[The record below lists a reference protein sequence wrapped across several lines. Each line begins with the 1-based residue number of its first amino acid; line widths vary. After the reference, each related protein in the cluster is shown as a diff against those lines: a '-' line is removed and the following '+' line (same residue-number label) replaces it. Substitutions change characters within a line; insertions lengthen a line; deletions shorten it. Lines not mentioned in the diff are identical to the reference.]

1 MKNFLVLFAVLCYTA
16 LGACA
21 QQDKSKRPSPPANVS
36 VETTSGVTVT
46 INYSRPSVKG
56 RTVGKDIAP
65 IGQVWR
71 TGANETTTFEV
82 SKDVTVDGKAL
93 KKGKYG
99 LHSIPGEGTSTIIF
113 SKDWDQWGTKYDE
126 KADVLRVDVPT
137 AENSEFIEQF
147 TITVDKEG
155 LVQLL
160 WGNYKAY
167 FTVK

>member
-1 MKNFLVLFAVLCYTA
+1 MKKILTLFTVLCLTA
-16 LGACA
+16 LGASA
-21 QQDKSKRPSPPANVS
+21 QQDKSKRPSPPASVS
-36 VETTSGVTVT
+36 VETNSGVTIT

-56 RTVGKDIAP
+56 REVGVDIAP
-65 IGQVWR
+65 IGKVWR

-82 SKDVTVDGKAL
+82 SKDVTIDGKAL

-99 LHSIPGEGTSTIIF
+99 LQSIPGEQTLTVIF

-126 KADVLRVDVPT
+126 GSDVLRVDVPT
-137 AENSEFIEQF
+137 AENSEFVEQF
-147 TITVDKEG
+147 TISADKEG

-160 WGNYKAY
+160 WGNYKAF